1 MSDAVMES
9 SDNRTGRIALATV
22 GLAVLLFLALPI
34 IIVVPMSFS
43 SAESLRFPPP
53 GLSFRWYQSFFG
65 DPQWVEAGIN
75 SVIIGVSSSTIALVL
90 GTIAAYGLVRGD
102 FRGRAVLESNFIAP
116 MVLPPVI
123 VAVALYI
130 FFAKL
135 GILGNYLALI
145 GAHAV
150 LATPY
155 VVLLM
160 SLAIRAFDIRI
171 EQVALTLGATRV
183 QMLSRVLLP
192 NIVPSAAAAWL
203 FAFVISFD
211 EVVVTLFVSGTH
223 MTIPKRMFNQ
233 LVLQIDPTITAIA
246 TLLIGFSIVAVAL
259 AAWLTRGSSSVTGSN
274 AS

>member
-259 AAWLTRGSSSVTGSN
+259 AAWLTRGSSSVTGSS